1 MRFGSKHN
9 TSYISQC
16 SNISTLC
23 TFVLPSQCAGAIG
36 TPPAVVEM
44 PIPEGCFSPLLM
56 ETMSA
61 LFSINLL
68 KMTRSSSGLFTFSAF
83 SNSLRAMSSCLSFVV
98 LSKDNPTFLKDSL
111 PLSLL
116 AHLMNFHFASASW
129 KTTFNGLGL
138 GSGSVDLLP
147 SLVQFV

>member
-23 TFVLPSQCAGAIG
+23 TFALPSQCAGAIG

-44 PIPEGCFSPLLM
+44 PIPEGCFSLLLM
-56 ETMSA
+56 ESISA
-61 LFSINLL
+61 LFSIHLL
-68 KMTRSSSGLFTFSAF
+68 KMTRSSSGLLTFSAF
-83 SNSLRAMSSCLSFVV
+83 SNSLRAMSSCLSLVV
-98 LSKDNPTFLKDSL
+98 LSKDNPTFLNDSL

-116 AHLMNFHFASASW
+116 ARLMEETSAPSIHLQQNHLTQWSLTLF
-129 KTTFNGLGL
+129 GLTSPWVAL
-138 GSGSVDLLP
+138 
-147 SLVQFV
+147 F